1 MDKQT
6 SQLTGLLEDMM
17 YDFGTHN
24 MSSNCCENISHG
36 EFRALRVI
44 SRMDRCTMQDIAKGI
59 AVTKSGA
66 TRIISRLEEKKLVRR
81 VNDQNDG
88 RVCCVQLSKE
98 GKSLLSRITDEP
110 AKKMSTVL
118 GAMTPDMRQILL
130 IGLRAFAEAAIN
142 QKANDDTQLKSS
154 KVSRKVTGREIS

>member
-6 SQLTGLLEDMM
+6 KQLSGLLEDMM
-17 YDFGTHN
+17 YNFGTHD

-44 SRMDRCTMQDIAKGI
+44 SRLDRCTMQDIAKSI

-66 TRIISRLEEKKLVRR
+66 TRIVSRLEDKKLVCRM
-81 VNDQNDG
+81 NDQNDG

-98 GKSLLSRITDEP
+98 GKSLVSRLTEEP
-110 AKKMSTVL
+110 AKR
-118 GAMTPDMRQILL
+118 MTAILSVMDPDMRQILL
-130 IGLRAFAEAAIN
+130 IGLHAFVETALNQTSSGYNQHKSAKVILKTIN
-142 QKANDDTQLKSS
+142 KDIN
-154 KVSRKVTGREIS
+154 